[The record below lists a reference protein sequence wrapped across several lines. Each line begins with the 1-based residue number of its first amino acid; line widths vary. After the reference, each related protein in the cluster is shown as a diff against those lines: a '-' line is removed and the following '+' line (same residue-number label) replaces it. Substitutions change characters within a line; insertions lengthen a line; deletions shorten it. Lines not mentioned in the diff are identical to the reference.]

1 MPDVSSLVRVQI
13 VRELEGFV
21 REIEAFPD
29 DASVWAVVP
38 GVTNSAGTLAQ
49 HVCGN
54 LQHFVGRVLG
64 GSSYLRDREREFSE
78 RAASR
83 SALIAELRRTAA
95 VVADVLTRLPAGHL
109 DAAYPE
115 QVGGHPVNTAQFLVH
130 LGAHLAFHLGQVG
143 YLRRIATGSNTSVGP
158 LPLLSI
164 AAITQ

>member
-1 MPDVSSLVRVQI
+1 MPDVSSLVRIQL
-13 VRELEGFV
+13 VRELEGLV

-64 GSSYLRDREREFSE
+64 GSSYVRERDREFSE
-78 RAASR
+78 RTASR
-83 SALIAELRRTAA
+83 ATLVAELRKTAE
-95 VVADVLTRLPAGHL
+95 VVADALTRLPIAQL

-115 QVGGHPVNTAQFLVH
+115 QLGGYTVNTAQFLVH
-130 LGAHLAFHLGQVG
+130 LSAHLAFHLGQAG

-158 LPLLSI
+158 LPLASI
-164 AAITQ
+164 AS

>member
-1 MPDVSSLVRVQI
+1 MPDLTSLVRVQM

-64 GSSYLRDREREFSE
+64 GSSYVRDREREFSARE
-78 RAASR
+78 ASR
-83 SALIAELRRTAA
+83 SALVAELRKTAE
-95 VVADVLTRLPAGHL
+95 VVADALGRLPATQL
-109 DAAYPE
+109 DAVYPE
-115 QVGGHPVNTAQFLVH
+115 PLAGHTVNTAQFLVH
-130 LGAHLAFHLGQVG
+130 LGAHLAFHLGQAG
-143 YLRRIATGSNTSVGP
+143 YLRRVATGSNSSVGP
-158 LPLLSI
+158 LPLSSI
-164 AAITQ
+164 AQ